1 MYQYQMK
8 NMDGFETG
16 TGKQVGMNDIMKNLS
31 EDQRIELRE
40 QMSLLDQNDRKNV
53 IEKMSQIDNT
63 IMSQDEYYKM
73 LIDIVNRQVP
83 PTTTIQSLFY
93 MYA

>member
-16 TGKQVGMNDIMKNLS
+16 TGKQAGMNDIMKNLS